1 MGWCWLYVGAGIML
15 LELVSPGFVIFFFGL
30 AAATVGLLR
39 FGFGEAF
46 DMTWQFS
53 AFSALSIL
61 YLVFLRRFLKTVFM
75 GKVEREKNSMD
86 DDMAGILGEVRE
98 EINPPSPGRV
108 MVRDAQWT
116 AKAAGFIA
124 AGEKVRVVSRE
135 NLTLVVERI

>member
-1 MGWCWLYVGAGIML
+1 MGWCWLYVGTGIML

-75 GKVEREKNSMD
+75 GKVEREKNPMD
-86 DDMAGILGEVRE
+86 DDMVGSLGEVRE

-108 MVRDAQWT
+108 MVRDAEWT
-116 AKAAGFIA
+116 AKAAGFIT

-135 NLTLVVERI
+135 NLTLIVERI

>member
-1 MGWCWLYVGAGIML
+1 MGWCWLYAGAGIML

-39 FGFGEAF
+39 FAFGEPF

-53 AFSALSIL
+53 AFSVLSII

-75 GKVEREKNSMD
+75 GKVETEKESMD
-86 DDMAGILGEVRE
+86 DDMTGRLGEVTE

-108 MVRDAQWT
+108 MIRDAEWT
-116 AKAAGFIA
+116 ANAAGFIA
-124 AGEKVRVVSRE
+124 AGEKVRVTGRE
-135 NLTLVVERI
+135 NLTVNVERI